1 MNKSRIHVAVI
12 EPSQI
17 IFEGLSD
24 ILLKTKTHYYL
35 YRVRDLDELMQ
46 AVSEEK
52 FQIVVINPSAVLNKT
67 QAFAGLKA
75 EYPHISWI
83 AMVYG
88 FYEEGFLRSFDE
100 VITIT
105 DSVEDITRK
114 LGQLHE
120 HEDKKPQ
127 NELSRREAEV
137 LTQLVK
143 GLSNKEIAD
152 VLNISI
158 HTVITHRKNI
168 SEKTGIKSVSGLT
181 IYAITNNIVPI
192 NDSTME
198 G

>member
-67 QAFAGLKA
+67 QAFAELKA
-75 EYPHISWI
+75 EYRHISWI
-83 AMVYG
+83 AMVYA
-88 FYEEGFLRSFDE
+88 FFEEALLRRFDD
-100 VITIT
+100 VISIT
-105 DSVEDITRK
+105 DSMEDITRK

-120 HEDKKPQ
+120 QEDKKPQ

-143 GLSNKEIAD
+143 GLSNKEIAEA
-152 VLNISI
+152 LNISI

-192 NDSTME
+192 DDSAME

>member
-12 EPSQI
+12 DPSQI

-35 YRVRDLDELMQ
+35 YRISDLDELMQ

-52 FQIVVINPSAVLNKT
+52 FEIVVINPTAVMNKIQT
-67 QAFAGLKA
+67 FAELKFK
-75 EYPHISWI
+75 YPHVSWI

-88 FYEEGFLRSFDE
+88 FFENDLLRSFDDI
-100 VITIT
+100 ITIT
-105 DSVEDITRK
+105 DPVAEITRK
-114 LGQLHE
+114 LGQLHDQD
-120 HEDKKPQ
+120 DKKQQ
-127 NELSRREAEV
+127 NELSKREAEV

-152 VLNISI
+152 ALNISI

-192 NDSTME
+192 DDSAME

>member
-1 MNKSRIHVAVI
+1 MAVI

-35 YRVRDLDELMQ
+35 YRVRDLDELMR

-67 QAFAGLKA
+67 QAFAELKS

-88 FYEEGFLRSFDE
+88 FYEEALLRNFDE

-120 HEDKKPQ
+120 QEDKKPQ

-143 GLSNKEIAD
+143 GLSNKEIAEA
-152 VLNISI
+152 LNISI

-192 NDSTME
+192 DDSAME